1 MPIAPPNSPLLDLM
15 YTPSQDVGE
24 TISRED
30 MMEIQR
36 EQEARLLGTFFIQAI
51 FLALSIMLY
60 SAWEWSQF
68 SEPWESALFYGL
80 MAFSL
85 QAALYFTYRT
95 MFEDSSNYR
104 KELKRMKNKQR
115 KRMAQMSFEMRKMQ
129 TETLLT
135 QQMQQYQQQMALANA
150 DGYIDN
156 SEQAMLTATTS
167 SYSANGG
174 WRGKRPRPRENGEAI
189 GNRPIQGGA
198 HSSRSKV
205 NFIPRTYNQHAHS
218 GKLAEPEPQPRVEY
232 RLASPR
238 DSGMRCQAL
247 TADKAQCKR
256 YSDEQFCW
264 QHRPKQPRK
273 VSKVRSGDM
282 DKVLTV

>member
-1 MPIAPPNSPLLDLM
+1 
-15 YTPSQDVGE
+15 
-24 TISRED
+24 
-30 MMEIQR
+30 
-36 EQEARLLGTFFIQAI
+36 
-51 FLALSIMLY
+51 ML
-60 SAWEWSQF
+60 
-68 SEPWESALFYGL
+68 
-80 MAFSL
+80 
-85 QAALYFTYRT
+85 
-95 MFEDSSNYR
+95 
-104 KELKRMKNKQR
+104 
-115 KRMAQMSFEMRKMQ
+115 
-129 TETLLT
+129 
-135 QQMQQYQQQMALANA
+135 QQQC
-150 DGYIDN
+150 
-156 SEQAMLTATTS
+156 SRFS
-167 SYSANGG
+167 
-174 WRGKRPRPRENGEAI
+174 KRPGGGVGNAQDLERNGEAI

>member
-15 YTPSQDVGE
+15 YNPSQEIGE

-30 MMEIQR
+30 MMELQR
-36 EQEARLLGTFFIQAI
+36 EQEARLLGTFFVQAI
-51 FLALSIMLY
+51 FLSLAIMLY

-129 TETLLT
+129 TETLLS

-150 DGYIDN
+150 DGFIDN
-156 SEQAMLTATTS
+156 SEQALLQQQLAAIQQTA
-167 SYSANGG
+167 GG
-174 WRGKRPRPRENGEAI
+174 V
-189 GNRPIQGGA
+189 GNAQDLE
-198 HSSRSKV
+198 
-205 NFIPRTYNQHAHS
+205 
-218 GKLAEPEPQPRVEY
+218 KLARQLGIDQFKVGPIPLGPKLTLSQAPTTTMPVAPG
-232 RLASPR
+232 RLNLDPSNELSAESQ
-238 DSGMRCQAL
+238 MQETLA
-247 TADKAQCKR
+247 
-256 YSDEQFCW
+256 
-264 QHRPKQPRK
+264 
-273 VSKVRSGDM
+273 
-282 DKVLTV
+282 

>member
-1 MPIAPPNSPLLDLM
+1 
-15 YTPSQDVGE
+15 
-24 TISRED
+24 
-30 MMEIQR
+30 
-36 EQEARLLGTFFIQAI
+36 
-51 FLALSIMLY
+51 
-60 SAWEWSQF
+60 
-68 SEPWESALFYGL
+68 
-80 MAFSL
+80 
-85 QAALYFTYRT
+85 
-95 MFEDSSNYR
+95 
-104 KELKRMKNKQR
+104 
-115 KRMAQMSFEMRKMQ
+115 MAQMSFRDAQDANGDTTRTHRCNSISSKWR
-129 TETLLT
+129 LLT
-135 QQMQQYQQQMALANA
+135 QM
-150 DGYIDN
+150 GTSTIVK
-156 SEQAMLTATTS
+156 QAMLQQQC

-174 WRGKRPRPRENGEAI
+174 WCGKRPRPRENGEAI

>member
-1 MPIAPPNSPLLDLM
+1 M

-156 SEQAMLTATTS
+156 SEQAMLQQQLAAIQQTAGGVGNAQDLEKMARQLGIDQFKVGPIPLGPRLTLSPAPTTNMPI
-167 SYSANGG
+167 A
-174 WRGKRPRPRENGEAI
+174 
-189 GNRPIQGGA
+189 GN
-198 HSSRSKV
+198 SL
-205 NFIPRTYNQHAHS
+205 N
-218 GKLAEPEPQPRVEY
+218 L
-232 RLASPR
+232 SPSHESNI
-238 DSGMRCQAL
+238 DSQVQETL
-247 TADKAQCKR
+247 
-256 YSDEQFCW
+256 
-264 QHRPKQPRK
+264 
-273 VSKVRSGDM
+273 V
-282 DKVLTV
+282 